1 MLKLVACFVDECKDK
16 TQWMADVSARCLK
29 IQVVRTHS
37 LRPCLYLDYS
47 IYCHKDELP
56 KTLESRI

>member
-29 IQVVRTHS
+29 IKVTRTHS
-37 LRPCLYLDYS
+37 LRPCLYLDSSVYNEV
-47 IYCHKDELP
+47 H
-56 KTLESRI
+56 KTLESWI

>member
-1 MLKLVACFVDECKDK
+1 MDECKDK

-29 IQVVRTHS
+29 IKVIRTHS

-47 IYCHKDELP
+47 VYNTLKINEIH
-56 KTLESRI
+56 KTLESWI